1 MKMTVDLY
9 AEYSVLP
16 GHESRVLEM
25 MRALTEKVRSEPGNL
40 LFLPYVLNDQPRSWF
55 VLESYVDRDAF
66 AAHLGAEYGTDFNSE
81 IAEHIEGEATT
92 LTFVTPTA
100 DLVASL

>member
-1 MKMTVDLY
+1 MTVDLY

-16 GHESRVLEM
+16 GHESRVSEM
-25 MRALTEKVRSEPGNL
+25 MRALTQKVRSEPGNL
-40 LFLPYVLNDQPRSWF
+40 LFLPYVLADEPRNWF
-55 VLESYVDRDAF
+55 VLESYRDRDAF
-66 AAHLGAEYGTDFNSE
+66 AVHLSAEYGREFNSE
-81 IAEHIEGEATT
+81 IAEHIEGDATT